1 MTDPLARRLVPSPDA
16 LASRV
21 GDETVIL
28 HLGNDTY
35 YGLDAVGTR
44 IWELAQDGLILSEIR
59 DRIAGEYEVD
69 PARVEED
76 LRRFVEELLRHEMLV
91 DA

>member
-1 MTDPLARRLVPSPDA
+1 MIDLFSRSLVPSPEA
-16 LASRV
+16 LESRV

-35 YGLDAVGTR
+35 YGLDFLGTG
-44 IWELAQDGLILSEIR
+44 IWELLKEGTPLPAIC
-59 DRIAGEYEVD
+59 DRLVAEYCVD
-69 PARVEED
+69 ATRVQADVVSFVDD
-76 LRRFVEELLRHEMLV
+76 LLAHDLLV